1 LANIQ
6 KIYTLDAQ
14 IGESDESTIAIMGNK
29 MQFAYSHRKSASRQ
43 RLRIKRIS
51 IPYQATIGDQKMSF
65 DISAIME
72 KLKEIEDF
80 AENVAETKKLADT
93 LAENFAKMKMNINQ
107 TINDSFTE
115 IANQIEALR
124 QNMEKMES
132 VKTEAPKVD
141 TPVPAPKSEPT
152 PEVKPAPAPAPAPAP
167 TPTPQPAP
175 APKTEV
181 KPEPVAAPEPEPVVE
196 ESIPEDSD
204 QLDFLL
210 QQKDRLK
217 AQLTD
222 LRFDYM
228 RGYIP
233 EDEYKTKETDLD
245 TQLEDLD
252 KQIAALK

>member
-1 LANIQ
+1 
-6 KIYTLDAQ
+6 
-14 IGESDESTIAIMGNK
+14 
-29 MQFAYSHRKSASRQ
+29 
-43 RLRIKRIS
+43 
-51 IPYQATIGDQKMSF
+51 MSF

-80 AENVAETKKLADT
+80 AENVAETKKLADN
-93 LAENFAKMKMNINQ
+93 LAENFARMKMSINQ

-124 QNMEKMES
+124 QNMEKMEG
-132 VKTEAPKVD
+132 VKTEAPKVE
-141 TPVPAPKSEPT
+141 T
-152 PEVKPAPAPAPAPAP
+152 
-167 TPTPQPAP
+167 PAP
-175 APKTEV
+175 APKPVPKPVPKPAPEIKPTPKPTPKPTV
-181 KPEPVAAPEPEPVVE
+181 KPTPAPAPVIKEPEPEIE
-196 ESIPEDSD
+196 EMESIPAAGVAEGDD

-233 EDEYKTKETDLD
+233 EDEYKTKEAELD
-245 TQLEDLD
+245 TQLEELD

>member
-1 LANIQ
+1 
-6 KIYTLDAQ
+6 
-14 IGESDESTIAIMGNK
+14 
-29 MQFAYSHRKSASRQ
+29 
-43 RLRIKRIS
+43 
-51 IPYQATIGDQKMSF
+51 
-65 DISAIME
+65 ME

-80 AENVAETKKLADT
+80 AENVAETKKLADQ
-93 LAENFAKMKMNINQ
+93 LAENFTKMKMSINQ
-107 TINDSFTE
+107 TINDSFAE

-132 VKTEAPKVD
+132 VKTDAPKVE
-141 TPVPAPKSEPT
+141 TPAPAP
-152 PEVKPAPAPAPAPAP
+152 KPAPAPEITTPAPEP
-167 TPTPQPAP
+167 TPEPVVEVTPEPVP
-175 APKTEV
+175 EPE
-181 KPEPVAAPEPEPVVE
+181 PEPVAATEAAPAEG
-196 ESIPEDSD
+196 SD

-233 EDEYKTKETDLD
+233 EDEYKTKESELD
-245 TQLEDLD
+245 TQLEDID

>member
-1 LANIQ
+1 
-6 KIYTLDAQ
+6 
-14 IGESDESTIAIMGNK
+14 
-29 MQFAYSHRKSASRQ
+29 
-43 RLRIKRIS
+43 
-51 IPYQATIGDQKMSF
+51 MSF

-72 KLKEIEDF
+72 KLREIEDF

-132 VKTEAPKVD
+132 VRSEAPKVD
-141 TPVPAPKSEPT
+141 APVKKHEPEPE
-152 PEVKPAPAPAPAPAP
+152 PEVKRAPEPKPAAPPVKKA
-167 TPTPQPAP
+167 
-175 APKTEV
+175 EV
-181 KPEPVAAPEPEPVVE
+181 KPQPVVTREPEPEPVVE
-196 ESIPEDSD
+196 EAPSEDSD
-204 QLDFLL
+204 QLDFLM

-233 EDEYKTKETDLD
+233 EDEYKSKEADLD

-252 KQIAALK
+252 KQIAALR

>member
-1 LANIQ
+1 M
-6 KIYTLDAQ
+6 KIIEIFNL
-14 IGESDESTIAIMGNK
+14 
-29 MQFAYSHRKSASRQ
+29 RPSRQ
-43 RLRIKRIS
+43 RLRTNQEEVS
-51 IPYQATIGDQKMSF
+51 INRRTQVIIPMSF
-65 DISAIME
+65 DLSAMME
-72 KLKEIEDF
+72 KLKEIEGF

-93 LAENFAKMKMNINQ
+93 LAENFAKMKMSINQ
-107 TINDSFTE
+107 TINDSFAE
-115 IANQIEALR
+115 IANQIEELR

-132 VKTEAPKVD
+132 VKTDAPKVD
-141 TPVPAPKSEPT
+141 SPAPVDIPEPAPTPEVTPAPEPT
-152 PEVKPAPAPAPAPAP
+152 PEP
-167 TPTPQPAP
+167 T
-175 APKTEV
+175 
-181 KPEPVAAPEPEPVVE
+181 PEPVVE
-196 ESIPEDSD
+196 PTPEPVPEPVPEPAPEPATEAVPEPAEGND

-233 EDEYKTKETDLD
+233 EDEYKTKEGDLD

>member
-1 LANIQ
+1 VT
-6 KIYTLDAQ
+6 K
-14 IGESDESTIAIMGNK
+14 
-29 MQFAYSHRKSASRQ
+29 
-43 RLRIKRIS
+43 
-51 IPYQATIGDQKMSF
+51 KMSF

-93 LAENFAKMKMNINQ
+93 LAENFAKMKMSINQ

-141 TPVPAPKSEPT
+141 TPAPAPKPEPK
-152 PEVKPAPAPAPAPAP
+152 PEVKPTPAPASQPIAKPVHK
-167 TPTPQPAP
+167 PQPVAI
-175 APKTEV
+175 
-181 KPEPVAAPEPEPVVE
+181 PEPEPEPVQE
-196 ESIPEDSD
+196 EAVTSEGGD

-233 EDEYKTKETDLD
+233 EDEYKSKETDLD
-245 TQLEDLD
+245 AQLEDLD

>member
-1 LANIQ
+1 
-6 KIYTLDAQ
+6 
-14 IGESDESTIAIMGNK
+14 
-29 MQFAYSHRKSASRQ
+29 
-43 RLRIKRIS
+43 
-51 IPYQATIGDQKMSF
+51 MSF

-80 AENVAETKKLADT
+80 AENVAETKKLADQ
-93 LAENFAKMKMNINQ
+93 LAENFTKMKMSINQ
-107 TINDSFTE
+107 TINDSFSE

-124 QNMEKMES
+124 QNMERMES
-132 VKTEAPKVD
+132 VKTDAPKVD
-141 TPVPAPKSEPT
+141 TP
-152 PEVKPAPAPAPAPAP
+152 
-167 TPTPQPAP
+167 AP
-175 APKTEV
+175 APKTQPAPEV
-181 KPEPVAAPEPEPVVE
+181 KTPAPPPPVVEAEPEPMPEPVPEPEIE
-196 ESIPEDSD
+196 PEPAAAIEAAPSEGSD

-233 EDEYKTKETDLD
+233 EDEYKTKESELD
-245 TQLEDLD
+245 TQLEDVD

>member
-1 LANIQ
+1 
-6 KIYTLDAQ
+6 
-14 IGESDESTIAIMGNK
+14 
-29 MQFAYSHRKSASRQ
+29 
-43 RLRIKRIS
+43 
-51 IPYQATIGDQKMSF
+51 MSF
-65 DISAIME
+65 DLSAMME
-72 KLKEIEDF
+72 KLKEIEGF
-80 AENVAETKKLADT
+80 AENVAETKKLADD
-93 LAENFAKMKMNINQ
+93 LAENFAKMKSNINQ
-107 TINDSFTE
+107 AINDGFTE

-132 VKTEAPKVD
+132 VKTEAPKVE
-141 TPVPAPKSEPT
+141 TPAPVAT
-152 PEVKPAPAPAPAPAP
+152 PEPAPAPEVTPAP
-167 TPTPQPAP
+167 
-175 APKTEV
+175 E
-181 KPEPVAAPEPEPVVE
+181 PELEPEPEPVPE
-196 ESIPEDSD
+196 PEPIPEPVPEATPAVVAQPAEGND

-233 EDEYKTKETDLD
+233 EDEYKTKEGELD

>member
-1 LANIQ
+1 
-6 KIYTLDAQ
+6 
-14 IGESDESTIAIMGNK
+14 
-29 MQFAYSHRKSASRQ
+29 
-43 RLRIKRIS
+43 
-51 IPYQATIGDQKMSF
+51 MSF
-65 DISAIME
+65 DLSAMME
-72 KLKEIEDF
+72 KLKEIEGF

-93 LAENFAKMKMNINQ
+93 LAENFAKMKMSINQ
-107 TINDSFTE
+107 TINDSFAE
-115 IANQIEALR
+115 IANQIEELR

-132 VKTEAPKVD
+132 IKTDSPKVD
-141 TPVPAPKSEPT
+141 APAPVPTPEPAPTPEVTPTPEPT
-152 PEVKPAPAPAPAPAP
+152 PEPVFEP
-167 TPTPQPAP
+167 TPEPI
-175 APKTEV
+175 
-181 KPEPVAAPEPEPVVE
+181 PEPVPEPIPEAAPEPAVASAEGN
-196 ESIPEDSD
+196 D

-233 EDEYKTKETDLD
+233 EDEYKTKEGELD

>member
-1 LANIQ
+1 
-6 KIYTLDAQ
+6 
-14 IGESDESTIAIMGNK
+14 
-29 MQFAYSHRKSASRQ
+29 
-43 RLRIKRIS
+43 
-51 IPYQATIGDQKMSF
+51 MSF
-65 DISAIME
+65 DLSAMME
-72 KLKEIEDF
+72 KLKEIEGF

-93 LAENFAKMKMNINQ
+93 LAENFAKMKMSINQ
-107 TINDSFTE
+107 TINDSFAE
-115 IANQIEALR
+115 IANQIEELR

-132 VKTEAPKVD
+132 VKTDAPKVD
-141 TPVPAPKSEPT
+141 SPVPVATPEPAPAPEVTPAPEPT
-152 PEVKPAPAPAPAPAP
+152 PEP
-167 TPTPQPAP
+167 
-175 APKTEV
+175 
-181 KPEPVAAPEPEPVVE
+181 APEP
-196 ESIPEDSD
+196 IPEPTPESVPEPAPESVPEATEPAVEATEGSD

-233 EDEYKTKETDLD
+233 EDEYKTKESDLD

>member
-1 LANIQ
+1 
-6 KIYTLDAQ
+6 
-14 IGESDESTIAIMGNK
+14 M
-29 MQFAYSHRKSASRQ
+29 
-43 RLRIKRIS
+43 
-51 IPYQATIGDQKMSF
+51 
-65 DISAIME
+65 ME
-72 KLKEIEDF
+72 KLKEIEGF

-93 LAENFAKMKMNINQ
+93 LAENFAKMKMSINQ
-107 TINDSFTE
+107 TINDSFAE
-115 IANQIEALR
+115 IANQIEELR

-132 VKTEAPKVD
+132 VKTDAPKVD
-141 TPVPAPKSEPT
+141 SPAPVPDPAPTPEVTPAPEPT
-152 PEVKPAPAPAPAPAP
+152 PEP
-167 TPTPQPAP
+167 T
-175 APKTEV
+175 
-181 KPEPVAAPEPEPVVE
+181 PEPVPEPAPEVVPEPVPEPAPEPAPEAVPEPAVE
-196 ESIPEDSD
+196 PAEGND

-233 EDEYKTKETDLD
+233 EDEYKTKEGDLD

>member
-1 LANIQ
+1 
-6 KIYTLDAQ
+6 
-14 IGESDESTIAIMGNK
+14 
-29 MQFAYSHRKSASRQ
+29 
-43 RLRIKRIS
+43 
-51 IPYQATIGDQKMSF
+51 MSF
-65 DISAIME
+65 DLSAMME
-72 KLKEIEDF
+72 KLKEIEGF

-93 LAENFAKMKMNINQ
+93 LAENFAKMKMSINQ
-107 TINDSFTE
+107 TINDSFAE
-115 IANQIEALR
+115 IANQIEELR

-132 VKTEAPKVD
+132 VKTDAPKVD
-141 TPVPAPKSEPT
+141 SPAPVPDPAPTPEVTPAPEPT
-152 PEVKPAPAPAPAPAP
+152 PEP
-167 TPTPQPAP
+167 T
-175 APKTEV
+175 
-181 KPEPVAAPEPEPVVE
+181 PEPVVE
-196 ESIPEDSD
+196 PTPEPVPEPVPEPAPEPAVEAVPEPAAEPSEGND

-233 EDEYKTKETDLD
+233 EDEYKTKEGNLD